1 MTDRTPIIAP
11 GTLPGRARA
20 TRKAHDRR
28 TRLARESRAASPA
41 GRARPETASRDEY
54 RVLRSKPSNISLTP
68 QSTRLDLPLVPP
80 RQRPGHAQQ
89 HIHRQRRLTE
99 DPPYQIR
106 QTWASQCRRRC
117 GRLAG
122 PPSGPALPRLRESPR
137 CLPAARSAAT
147 CKHSCLSLAWRSAHR
162 APRRGR
168 CGRGVAFAATVG
180 APFTEGQAQARVRIS
195 TALTPRRSGAA
206 EGVGDGRRPAP
217 VQIDDSGRRGP
228 FSGL

>member
-20 TRKAHDRR
+20 IRKAHDRR

-80 RQRPGHAQQ
+80 RQRPGHTQQ

-106 QTWASQCRRRC
+106 HERDQRPPRSARPGDRPPHRANEGRRLAPRDACQDTDAVLAAIHFVATSSPITCRSKWRAHGSNAAANDRFTESALTERPAD
-117 GRLAG
+117 GARLAG
-122 PPSGPALPRLRESPR
+122 DRRARKRPR
-137 CLPAARSAAT
+137 
-147 CKHSCLSLAWRSAHR
+147 
-162 APRRGR
+162 
-168 CGRGVAFAATVG
+168 
-180 APFTEGQAQARVRIS
+180 
-195 TALTPRRSGAA
+195 
-206 EGVGDGRRPAP
+206 
-217 VQIDDSGRRGP
+217 
-228 FSGL
+228 

>member
-28 TRLARESRAASPA
+28 TRLARESRAANPA

-80 RQRPGHAQQ
+80 RQRPGHTQP

-99 DPPYQIR
+99 HPPYQIR
-106 QTWASQCRRRC
+106 HEHNAAPAALRSGVAASCSPRIARPRWPSARR
-117 GRLAG
+117 
-122 PPSGPALPRLRESPR
+122 PSDHEKRAASTPAVLNGVASSRLRRSRLRRAASAGDESCSADVAPSHAS
-137 CLPAARSAAT
+137 LKRS
-147 CKHSCLSLAWRSAHR
+147 CRSFDGEVHKHQLEKPTRSSA
-162 APRRGR
+162 
-168 CGRGVAFAATVG
+168 
-180 APFTEGQAQARVRIS
+180 S
-195 TALTPRRSGAA
+195 
-206 EGVGDGRRPAP
+206 
-217 VQIDDSGRRGP
+217 
-228 FSGL
+228 

>member
-1 MTDRTPIIAP
+1 MTDRTAIIAP

-80 RQRPGHAQQ
+80 RQRPGHTQQ

-99 DPPYQIR
+99 HPPYQIR
-106 QTWASQCRRRC
+106 QSRDG
-117 GRLAG
+117 GRHRTSAAVTG
-122 PPSGPALPRLRESPR
+122 SGHRPALSCGCESRLNHADVIAADRRTVCIAQTAAAETR
-137 CLPAARSAAT
+137 PAARPAALPLWT
-147 CKHSCLSLAWRSAHR
+147 RTKRLA
-162 APRRGR
+162 RGR
-168 CGRGVAFAATVG
+168 ET
-180 APFTEGQAQARVRIS
+180 PARVREHGS
-195 TALTPRRSGAA
+195 PVRRHPPCETLSHCGPRAPGRRSESRIFGGENTNAIVRA
-206 EGVGDGRRPAP
+206 
-217 VQIDDSGRRGP
+217 
-228 FSGL
+228 

>member
-20 TRKAHDRR
+20 IRKAHDRR

-80 RQRPGHAQQ
+80 RQRPGHTQQ

-106 QTWASQCRRRC
+106 HERDQRPPRSARPGDRPPHRANE
-117 GRLAG
+117 GRRLA
-122 PPSGPALPRLRESPR
+122 PRDACQDTDAGAGRHPF
-137 CLPAARSAAT
+137 
-147 CKHSCLSLAWRSAHR
+147 
-162 APRRGR
+162 RRNEQPDYLQIEMAG
-168 CGRGVAFAATVG
+168 
-180 APFTEGQAQARVRIS
+180 ARVQRGSERSFYRI
-195 TALTPRRSGAA
+195 GADRA
-206 EGVGDGRRPAP
+206 
-217 VQIDDSGRRGP
+217 S
-228 FSGL
+228 S